1 MYIYIYIYI
10 HICIYIDIHVYIY
23 IMYTYIHIYMQA
35 YLKMADNDA
44 QLALEMFKQD
54 MDWEKSAA
62 ADSMRRGVVMSEVH
76 QMMQACCLEVD
87 EPKKSTVKPLLPRF
101 KFEKLRL
108 PKLVSVAAP
117 LQCHA

>member
-1 MYIYIYIYI
+1 
-10 HICIYIDIHVYIY
+10 
-23 IMYTYIHIYMQA
+23 MYTYIHIYMQA

-54 MDWEKSAA
+54 MHWEKSAA
-62 ADSMRRGVVMSEVH
+62 ADSMRRGAVMSEVH
-76 QMMQACCLEVD
+76 QMMKACCLEVD
-87 EPKKSTVKPLLPRF
+87 EPKNSAVKPLLPRF

-108 PKLVSVAAP
+108 PKLVTVSAP